1 MGGFRDDLRA
11 IMDHVDWSDDDKFE
25 AIEELHDKQKYKD
38 MSEFKL
44 ETRIKDLEEFVIM
57 QADLNKAL
65 FDFLKNL
72 SEEVKKL

>member
-1 MGGFRDDLRA
+1 
-11 IMDHVDWSDDDKFE
+11 
-25 AIEELHDKQKYKD
+25 

-44 ETRIKDLEEFVIM
+44 ETRIKDLEEFAIM